1 MCVDE
6 EPSHETIH
14 EQIYVLARLPMRNY
28 DMHQT
33 VIDNEI
39 SEHFWFCVFPASF
52 ASQLKQI
59 AALEMYCNLVFTC
72 VLFEVQAQALSEC
85 NLAVLL
91 MGVSMKIKHFS
102 TALS

>member
-39 SEHFWFCVFPASF
+39 SQHFWFCVFPASF
-52 ASQLKQI
+52 AGQLKQI

-72 VLFEVQAQALSEC
+72 VLFEVQAQACQIATWLSC
-85 NLAVLL
+85 SW
-91 MGVSMKIKHFS
+91 VSV
-102 TALS
+102 